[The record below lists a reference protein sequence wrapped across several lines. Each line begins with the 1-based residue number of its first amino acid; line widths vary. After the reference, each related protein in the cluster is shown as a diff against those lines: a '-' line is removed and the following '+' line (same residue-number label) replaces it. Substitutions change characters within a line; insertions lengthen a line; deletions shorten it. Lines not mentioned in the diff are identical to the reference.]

1 MIKKIILF
9 CFIIFSMCS
18 GVTAQ
23 EFEPDELINISVYE
37 KINPAIVAIDANLDD
52 GFSAGT
58 GCVIRSDGVILTGS
72 HVIEDATD
80 IDVTTYNGKVYKAK
94 ILAKM
99 GKNKDLALLKI
110 DAKTPMKTI
119 SFGNSEEV
127 KVGQKVLAIGNPF
140 GFAGT
145 LTSGIVSRIDY
156 TKGRIQ
162 TDAAIPAAKQQ
173 QPRRLVRAVVRQR
186 HRLEQRG
193 KHTGA
198 RLKGHEATDYRPGQ
212 QVPARRQLRGRVQ
225 APRQRPQRK
234 EDRQAANHPHR
245 HEPRHGQRLPHPD
258 SG

>member
-58 GCVIRSDGVILTGS
+58 GCVIRSDGVTGS

-162 TDAAIPAAKQQ
+162 TDAAINPGCSGGPLLNSRGEVIGISQSIYNPDNNISNIGIGFAIPVNDAKKFI
-173 QPRRLVRAVVRQR
+173 
-186 HRLEQRG
+186 E
-193 KHTGA
+193 T
-198 RLKGHEATDYRPGQ
+198 
-212 QVPARRQLRGRVQ
+212 
-225 APRQRPQRK
+225 
-234 EDRQAANHPHR
+234 ANLDDTPLTNKKR
-245 HEPRHGQRLPHPD
+245 FAINK
-258 SG
+258 